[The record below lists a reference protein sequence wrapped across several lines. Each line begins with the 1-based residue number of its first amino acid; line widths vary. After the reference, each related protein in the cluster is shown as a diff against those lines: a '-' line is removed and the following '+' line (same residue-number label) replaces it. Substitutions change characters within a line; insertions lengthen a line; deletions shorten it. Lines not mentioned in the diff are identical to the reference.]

1 MPLRRPLDKERL
13 LSNCQ
18 IDPITECWLWTGALN
33 RDGYGSLMHDGRS
46 ESAHR
51 AAYKVLV
58 GPTKPKLQVLHH
70 CDVRNCMN
78 PKHLY
83 LGTHTDN
90 MRDREVRGR
99 VKHEKGEDHRWAKL
113 SEADVRAI
121 RRDSRVHKVIAAEY
135 GVVPSLVS
143 MIRARKNWKHI
154 E

>member
-1 MPLRRPLDKERL
+1 MPPYRPLDKERL
-13 LSNCQ
+13 FSNCR

-33 RDGYGSLMHDGRS
+33 RDGYGSLTHGGRA

-51 AAYKVLV
+51 AAYKVFV
-58 GPTKPKLQVLHH
+58 GPIKPPLQVLHH

-83 LGTHTDN
+83 LGVHADN

-99 VKHEKGEDHRWAKL
+99 VKHAKGEDHRDAKL

-121 RRDSRVHKVIAAEY
+121 RCDARMQKVIAAEY
-135 GVVPSLVS
+135 GVARSLVS
-143 MIRARKNWKHI
+143 MICGHKIWKHI
-154 E
+154 K